1 MIHSG
6 GTVLFPRLPHFL
18 LPEPLRIRRENP
30 RAGIKFTCSHC
41 GHKSQTSG
49 NENARVET
57 RAGGMKVY
65 LLICSSCGEEIEV
78 ESHTGNTQSCFPFYV
93 INSRTL

>member
-6 GTVLFPRLPHFL
+6 GTVLFPLLPHFQ
-18 LPEPLRIRRENP
+18 LPEPPRIKREKP
-30 RAGIKFTCSHC
+30 RAGIKYKCKQC
-41 GHKSQTSG
+41 GHQAETRG
-49 NENARVET
+49 TENARVET

-78 ESHTGNTQSCFPFYV
+78 LIQAGNAT
-93 INSRTL
+93 SRVSLFRPS